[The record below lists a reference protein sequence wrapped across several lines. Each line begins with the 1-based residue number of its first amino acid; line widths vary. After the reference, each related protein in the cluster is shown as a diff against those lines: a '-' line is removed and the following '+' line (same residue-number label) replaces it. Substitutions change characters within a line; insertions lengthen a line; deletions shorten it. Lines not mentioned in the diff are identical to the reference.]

1 MVFCHTLTWIS
12 HMCTCVPLSWTPFLY
27 QLLDP
32 NSQRVIRRE
41 PNDTGTCR
49 NVLQKNAGLEE
60 SELLT
65 QYPYSVSLLSI
76 LTQYPYYQIFPLLMR
91 EILYLPR
98 LFAIQPWK
106 DSSEQWMVSV
116 LLRICAGTW
125 WSHRGLLPNRVHLE
139 NDLLHQ
145 PLPDDQLVVS
155 DTDPG
160 ESSCSTYATYCVLH
174 N

>member
-1 MVFCHTLTWIS
+1 MWWFFAIHWHESAICAHVSPYPEPHFYINCWIPIPS
-12 HMCTCVPLSWTPFLY
+12 GWYEENQMTPAHAEMCYKRTQGLKNLSY
-27 QLLDP
+27 
-32 NSQRVIRRE
+32 
-41 PNDTGTCR
+41 
-49 NVLQKNAGLEE
+49 
-60 SELLT
+60 
-65 QYPYSVSLLSI
+65 LLSI